1 MENSMTAND
10 DDDDDDAVDYEEI
23 YWLQVVVNL
32 REN

>member
-1 MENSMTAND
+1 MTANDDD

-23 YWLQVVVNL
+23 YWLQEVVNL